1 MKKISAV
8 VIGAGQRGVI
18 YSSYALLHP
27 NEFEVIAVAE
37 IDTARRKNFSKVH
50 GLAQNMC
57 FSSWE
62 ELLEVPK
69 LADAAIICT
78 PDNVHLLPSLKALEK
93 GYHLLLEKPMSNK
106 ACDCIEISEYADR
119 YKRLISICHVLRFTP
134 FFTML
139 KKLLDDG
146 KIGKLISI
154 AHNENVGHL
163 HYSHSYVRGNWR
175 NSNESSPMILAK
187 SCHDM
192 DIMLYLAGE
201 NCSKISSF
209 GSLTH
214 FKKEN
219 APKGA
224 PQRCLN
230 GCLHDVECPYY
241 APKIYLTGNTGWPAS
256 VISNDTSFDSRYKA
270 LKKGPYGRCVYH
282 CDNNVVDHQVVNIE
296 FGNKVTAAF
305 TMCAFTNET
314 TRTIKLMG
322 TKGEIRGVMEK
333 NEIEVIDFSTGARD
347 VISLKETKF
356 GHSGGDDGIM
366 QNFVRLLQQE
376 DTSGGLTSAKTSLQG
391 HLMAFAAEKSRL
403 VNEVIDINEF
413 FVSTKHS
420 VNTENFT
427 DI

>member
-1 MKKISAV
+1 VKKISAI

-37 IDTARRKNFSKVH
+37 IDTERRENFRKMH
-50 GLAQNMC
+50 GLAEDMC

-78 PDNVHLLPSLKALEK
+78 PDNGHLKPSLKALEK

-106 ACDCIEISEYADR
+106 AEECIEISEYAEK

-139 KKLLDDG
+139 KKLIDEG
-146 KIGKLISI
+146 RIGKLISI
-154 AHNENVGHL
+154 AHNENVGHR

-192 DIMLYLAGE
+192 DIMLWLSGAE
-201 NCSKISSF
+201 CSKISSF

-224 PQRCLN
+224 PKRCLD
-230 GCLHDVECPYY
+230 GCPYDVECPYY
-241 APKIYLTGNTGWPAS
+241 APKIYLNGNIGWPAS
-256 VISNDTSFDSRYKA
+256 VISNDTSVSSRAKA
-270 LKKGPYGRCVYH
+270 LKKGPYGLCVYH

-296 FGNKVTAAF
+296 FKNKVTAAF

-333 NEIEVIDFSTGARD
+333 NEIEVIDFSTGARS
-347 VISLKETKF
+347 VISLNETNS
-356 GHSGGDDGIM
+356 GHGGGDEGIM
-366 QNFVRLLQQE
+366 QNFVRLLQHD
-376 DTSGGLTSAKTSLQG
+376 DTNEGLTSAKISLQS

-403 VNEVIDINEF
+403 ENKVIDINKFSEQIKRGQKKIGF
-413 FVSTKHS
+413 IDT
-420 VNTENFT
+420 
-427 DI
+427 

>member
-1 MKKISAV
+1 MKKISAI

-37 IDTARRKNFSKVH
+37 IDTERRENFRKMH
-50 GLAQNMC
+50 GLAEDMC

-78 PDNVHLLPSLKALEK
+78 PDNGHLKPSLKALEK

-106 ACDCIEISEYADR
+106 AEECIEISEYAEK

-139 KKLLDDG
+139 KKLIDDG
-146 KIGKLISI
+146 QIGKLISI
-154 AHNENVGHL
+154 AHNENVGYQ
-163 HYSHSYVRGNWR
+163 HYAHSYVRGNWR

-192 DIMLYLAGE
+192 DIMLWLSGAQ
-201 NCSKISSF
+201 CSKISSF

-224 PQRCLN
+224 PKRCLD
-230 GCLHDVECPYY
+230 GCPYDVECPYY
-241 APKIYLTGNTGWPAS
+241 APKIYLNGNIGWPAS
-256 VISNDTSFDSRYKA
+256 VISNDTSVSSRAKA
-270 LKKGPYGRCVYH
+270 LKKGPYGLCVYH

-296 FGNKVTAAF
+296 FKNKVTAAF

-333 NEIEVIDFSTGARD
+333 NEIEVIDFSTGARS
-347 VISLKETKF
+347 VISLNETNS
-356 GHSGGDDGIM
+356 GHGGGDEGIM
-366 QNFVRLLQQE
+366 QNFVRLLQHD
-376 DTSGGLTSAKTSLQG
+376 DTNEGLTSAKISLQS

-403 VNEVIDINEF
+403 ENKVIDINKFSEQIKRGQKKIGF
-413 FVSTKHS
+413 IDT
-420 VNTENFT
+420 
-427 DI
+427 

>member
-1 MKKISAV
+1 MEKVSIV
-8 VIGAGQRGVI
+8 LIGAGQRGVI

-27 NEFEVIAVAE
+27 NELEVIAVAE
-37 IDTARRKNFSKVH
+37 IDIERRENFRKTH
-50 GLAQNMC
+50 GLTNDMC

-62 ELLEVPK
+62 ELLAVPK

-78 PDNVHLLPSLKALEK
+78 PDKTHLLPSLKALEK

-106 ACDCIEISEYADR
+106 ACECIEISEYADK

-134 FFTML
+134 FFTMI

-146 KIGKLISI
+146 KIGNLISI
-154 AHNENVGHL
+154 AHNENVGHI
-163 HYSHSYVRGNWR
+163 HYAHSYVRGNWR

-192 DIMLYLAGE
+192 DIMLWLAGAQ
-201 NCSKISSF
+201 CSKLSSF

-219 APKGA
+219 APNGA
-224 PQRCLN
+224 PQRCLD
-230 GCLHDVECPYY
+230 GCPNDIECPYY
-241 APKIYLTGNTGWPAS
+241 VPKIYLSENTGWPTS
-256 VISNDTSFDSRYKA
+256 VISNDTSIASRIKA
-270 LKKGPYGRCVYH
+270 LKEGPYGLCVYH

-296 FGNKVTAAF
+296 FENEVTAAF
-305 TMCAFTNET
+305 TMCAFSNET

-333 NEIEVIDFSTGARD
+333 NEIEVIDFSTGARS
-347 VISLKETKF
+347 VISLNETKS
-356 GHSGGDDGIM
+356 GHGGGDDGIM
-366 QNFVRLLQQE
+366 YNFVRLLQHE
-376 DTSGGLTSAKTSLQG
+376 DTSESLTSAKTSLQS

-403 VNEVIDINEF
+403 ENKVIDINEF
-413 FVSTKHS
+413 SEEIKKRKTV
-420 VNTENFT
+420 
-427 DI
+427 

>member
-1 MKKISAV
+1 VKKISAV

-37 IDTARRKNFSKVH
+37 IDTARRENFRRMH
-50 GLAQNMC
+50 GLAENMC
-57 FSSWE
+57 FSSWKD
-62 ELLEVPK
+62 LLEVPK

-78 PDNVHLLPSLKALEK
+78 PDNAHLLPSLRALEK

-106 ACDCIEISEYADR
+106 AYECIEISESAQK

-134 FFTML
+134 FFTMI

-163 HYSHSYVRGNWR
+163 HYAHSYVRGNWR

-192 DIMLYLAGE
+192 DIMIWLSGAQ
-201 NCSKISSF
+201 CSKISSF

-224 PQRCLN
+224 PERCLN
-230 GCLHDVECPYY
+230 GCPHDIECPYY
-241 APKIYLTGNTGWPAS
+241 APKIYLTANTGWPAS
-256 VISNDTSFDSRYKA
+256 VISNDTSFESRAKA
-270 LKKGPYGRCVYH
+270 LKEGPYGRCVYH

-296 FGNKVTAAF
+296 FENKVTAAF
-305 TMCAFTNET
+305 TMCAFSNET

-333 NEIEVIDFSTGARD
+333 NEIEVIDFSTGARN
-347 VISLKETKF
+347 VIYLKEAKS

-366 QNFVRLLQQE
+366 QNFVRLLQNE
-376 DTSGGLTSAKTSLQG
+376 DTSGGLTSAKTSLQS
-391 HLMAFAAEKSRL
+391 HLMAFAAERSRL
-403 VNEVIDINEF
+403 ENEVIDINEF
-413 FVSTKHS
+413 FALTKKRIRVESFH
-420 VNTENFT
+420 
-427 DI
+427 